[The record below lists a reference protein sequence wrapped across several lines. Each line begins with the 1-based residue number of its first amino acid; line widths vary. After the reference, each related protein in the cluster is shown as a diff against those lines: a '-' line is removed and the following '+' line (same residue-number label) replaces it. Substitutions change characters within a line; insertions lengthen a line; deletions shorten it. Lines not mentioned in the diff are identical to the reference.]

1 VTIVVLSACAYV
13 PPLYPVTLAVAGTR
27 MSRIPFGVAVLS
39 GRMLLFLGIAGDPA
53 FNNIKP

>member
-1 VTIVVLSACAYV
+1 VTIVFLSAAAPGDARRSGNADV
-13 PPLYPVTLAVAGTR
+13 GH
-27 MSRIPFGVAVLS
+27 PFGVAVLS